1 MKRTLAILVCAV
13 ALVATACGASGD
25 EEVTENEGE
34 TATTVASGD
43 DASFGDLPSPCGD
56 GDASVAEGEGPATD
70 KLLLGV
76 ANDRSA
82 DIRPGLNK
90 EFWDTAQAYEKWC
103 NDQGGIQGLPIELV
117 DLDGQVTNVEAAMT
131 KACTEVFAMV
141 GRRLRPGSAGVLRQ
155 ERLGLPRVRPDR
167 HPGLR
172 RVDREEPV
180 QRQDR
185 AVAEPREQAVDAVGD
200 RLQGAVPRG
209 VRDDGRRLRGAAVDA
224 DGEGAVRSGCRHRG
238 HHAGQPHLVPHHRSR

>member
-25 EEVTENEGE
+25 EGADENEEGSTE
-34 TATTVASGD
+34 TTAAAAETT
-43 DASFGDLPSPCGD
+43 SFGDLDSPCGE

-70 KLLLGV
+70 KLLIGV
-76 ANDRSA
+76 PNDRSA

-131 KACTEVFAMV
+131 KACTEVFAKI
-141 GRRLRPGSAGVLRQ
+141 GRAHV
-155 ERLGLPRVRPDR
+155 
-167 HPGLR
+167 
-172 RVDREEPV
+172 
-180 QRQDR
+180 
-185 AVAEPREQAVDAVGD
+185 
-200 RLQGAVPRG
+200 
-209 VRDDGRRLRGAAVDA
+209 
-224 DGEGAVRSGCRHRG
+224 
-238 HHAGQPHLVPHHRSR
+238 